1 MLNTIEDLE
10 KEIDEFQNNMSASGE
25 IVQALKQMVD
35 QMKQQNYNYKTLSQQ
50 KFMSQENKSLGS

>member
-25 IVQALKQMVD
+25 MVQALKQIVD
-35 QMKQQNYNYKTLSQQ
+35 QMKQQNSG
-50 KFMSQENKSLGS
+50 FDM